1 MQKTMIKYSI
11 YVSRETIEKS
21 DDFLPLRLL
30 VFRVEQREGF
40 FYKVLLGQA
49 LRSFAQGMFYFS
61 ESTAHFGIFRPVA
74 DVVAVAEQVAQKRR
88 VSGHVNVADIE
99 FNKRRGAY
107 LCRFSVGIEAVFL
120 PVGEDNQVRVRVGVE
135 VACNLFDK
143 ILVPVDIFEIQLFGF
158 DQRPA
163 VAVCGESVVHM
174 SAGSVNRKLR
184 LPESAVRIP
193 SEGMEKRKNQ
203 PVAGVGF
210 VEGITMNAVYFFD
223 EPVDLNLHIFQRV
236 LRAGLFRR
244 CLYSVFFWFLAKHF
258 M

>member
-1 MQKTMIKYSI
+1 MPQ
-11 YVSRETIEKS
+11 
-21 DDFLPLRLL
+21 
-30 VFRVEQREGF
+30 EGRIPGH
-40 FYKVLLGQA
+40 V
-49 LRSFAQGMFYFS
+49 
-61 ESTAHFGIFRPVA
+61 
-74 DVVAVAEQVAQKRR
+74 DVVEVEFDEGRR
-88 VSGHVNVADIE
+88 AN
-99 FNKRRGAY
+99 
-107 LCRFSVGIEAVFL
+107 LCGFAVGIEAVFL
-120 PVGEDNQVRVRVGVE
+120 PVGENNQMGVRVGIE
-135 VACNLFDK
+135 VACDLPDE
-143 ILVPVDIFEIQLFGF
+143 ILVFVDVFEIQPFGF

-236 LRAGLFRR
+236 LRAGLLRR
-244 CLYSVFFWFLAKHF
+244 SCRKQRWFLFSKHYY
-258 M
+258 